1 MINELIAFVERG
13 IPISL
18 DAARDK
24 ILQAMVRYVM
34 LPDPDHMLLVKA
46 PPGVGKS
53 HQAVRVAESQKHKRV
68 LYAGPRHDWFATL
81 QGMSQRPADWFP
93 WQPRQMGDPETGFGE
108 TCKHEPYMST
118 WLGRGHRSMKFCEQ
132 ICGWNYINKECPY
145 HQQKRLAG
153 HLVYGMHQHV
163 FLNHPLQFHLVIGD
177 ESPLSAALHRWLIPG
192 EHILPG
198 GYDPFHKSDAQDLLA
213 CLQNLTILGA
223 HNGGKPLAGKALLDA
238 LGGADLIREAIAG
251 IAIPANSDFLL
262 PKIRS
267 PEQAEE
273 TPYGHFF
280 ALMRLLQRESEAV
293 IQGHEEYLERVIVE
307 KGKLMLLLRRKVNSR
322 MPKHMIWL
330 DATGNADMYKGIF
343 EREVRMVEPVVEPAK
358 DAKIFQVLDRAN
370 GKMSLLEEGAPT
382 VKAEQARQLIAAL
395 VERYGYQRVGVF
407 TFKDLEAVF
416 DVYETGHF
424 GAETGSNLFEGVDA
438 LFVLGT
444 PLPRHTDLRA
454 ITKMIFFERMN
465 PLQEGWS
472 QKSKPYSHDFKRE
485 NVRVGGYW
493 SDPDLQS
500 VVWQHR
506 EARVIQA
513 AHRARINV
521 REGVHVWL
529 FTNLPIDELRPNEV
543 FSVAELLGAPENVNV
558 YMWLKFI
565 EVGISMCLE
574 NERLHGERNVIR
586 REMSGRKD
594 EMGISERTLATY
606 WREAQKMFKEESVQ
620 SLDFTR
626 LAKTGR
632 PPKALDF
639 TQKKAK

>member
-1 MINELIAFVERG
+1 
-13 IPISL
+13 
-18 DAARDK
+18 
-24 ILQAMVRYVM
+24 
-34 LPDPDHMLLVKA
+34 
-46 PPGVGKS
+46 
-53 HQAVRVAESQKHKRV
+53 
-68 LYAGPRHDWFATL
+68 
-81 QGMSQRPADWFP
+81 
-93 WQPRQMGDPETGFGE
+93 
-108 TCKHEPYMST
+108 
-118 WLGRGHRSMKFCEQ
+118 
-132 ICGWNYINKECPY
+132 
-145 HQQKRLAG
+145 
-153 HLVYGMHQHV
+153 
-163 FLNHPLQFHLVIGD
+163 
-177 ESPLSAALHRWLIPG
+177 
-192 EHILPG
+192 
-198 GYDPFHKSDAQDLLA
+198 
-213 CLQNLTILGA
+213 
-223 HNGGKPLAGKALLDA
+223 
-238 LGGADLIREAIAG
+238 
-251 IAIPANSDFLL
+251 
-262 PKIRS
+262 
-267 PEQAEE
+267 
-273 TPYGHFF
+273 
-280 ALMRLLQRESEAV
+280 
-293 IQGHEEYLERVIVE
+293 
-307 KGKLMLLLRRKVNSR
+307 
-322 MPKHMIWL
+322 
-330 DATGNADMYKGIF
+330 
-343 EREVRMVEPVVEPAK
+343 
-358 DAKIFQVLDRAN
+358 
-370 GKMSLLEEGAPT
+370 
-382 VKAEQARQLIAAL
+382 
-395 VERYGYQRVGVF
+395 
-407 TFKDLEAVF
+407 
-416 DVYETGHF
+416 
-424 GAETGSNLFEGVDA
+424 
-438 LFVLGT
+438 
-444 PLPRHTDLRA
+444 
-454 ITKMIFFERMN
+454 MN